1 MGPFN
6 VTFNDFFW
14 VAVAFFLIP
23 PAVKISFQILIQAA
37 GWFSMMEQRF
47 KDNPIEARLL
57 RATRP
62 IERLLRRQK

>member
-1 MGPFN
+1 
-6 VTFNDFFW
+6 
-14 VAVAFFLIP
+14 
-23 PAVKISFQILIQAA
+23 VKISFQILIQAA